1 MNDQEEDVKSRQL
14 KAKLLDN
21 LKHDKNASK
30 EARKLAAMKKKAE
43 EKRVQM
49 LVDLKS
55 KGAGGDPF
63 DMLGFGLMAYKN
75 TIWML
80 F

>member
-1 MNDQEEDVKSRQL
+1 MVLDEHPIFTTGLEVAFPYLCCLLGPIKECSGMNDQEEDVKSRQL

-43 EKRVQM
+43 EKRV
-49 LVDLKS
+49 
-55 KGAGGDPF
+55 
-63 DMLGFGLMAYKN
+63 
-75 TIWML
+75 
-80 F
+80 